1 LLCYLISVLFTQA
14 YSISKDHPVTKP
26 IEELLKVA
34 VALQALVGDR
44 AAFELFEDPVSHAA
58 LLKVDQDSQF
68 ASRILLKT
76 SDIRH
81 FPLKL
86 ITLLSADPEE
96 QNCETHEDLD
106 AALAAF
112 VSSDGMH
119 QLLRAIMT
127 T

>member
-1 LLCYLISVLFTQA
+1 M
-14 YSISKDHPVTKP
+14 TKP

-34 VALQALVGDR
+34 IALQTLVGHR
-44 AAFELFEDPVSHAA
+44 ANFELFEDPASHAA

-68 ASRILLKT
+68 ASQILLKT

-96 QNCETHEDLD
+96 HNCETLEDLD
-106 AALAAF
+106 TALAAF
-112 VSSDGMH
+112 VSSDGMNH
-119 QLLRAIMT
+119 LLKNIMT